1 MFTSE
6 QLDLIQEMIDH
17 AVQSAIDDLNW
28 ERDIEDAVQGAQ
40 SETQHNVDM
49 LSNAV
54 DDIERRLSDVERNGE

>member
-17 AVQSAIDDLNW
+17 AVQTAIDDLNW

-40 SETQHNVDM
+40 SDTQHNVDM
-49 LSNAV
+49 LSNTV
-54 DDIERRLSDVERNGE
+54 DDIERRLSDVENGDD